1 MVVNIIK
8 KIKYQ
13 AECLLF
19 AWIINAAII
28 TINAIKTITM
38 PNATHLKLPLP
49 LFSMKNVQPHP
60 LFLSILK
67 KLIPFYEGGR
77 GGGGGGGGLWKNM
90 LSVRNMQIFS
100 FYKIGVFAIWHVSI
114 TNQEIM

>member
-28 TINAIKTITM
+28 TINTIKTITM

-77 GGGGGGGGLWKNM
+77 GGGVGEGAGDYEK
-90 LSVRNMQIFS
+90 
-100 FYKIGVFAIWHVSI
+100 
-114 TNQEIM
+114 TC